1 MIILFFYN
9 QTISSDTRL
18 GLSSRFEFDTM
29 IDQYYNSEYDT
40 LIKTSKGFDMKGIND
55 YLCDVRDYIESEI
68 VEYLEKRGLAKAMK
82 SE

>member
-1 MIILFFYN
+1 M
-9 QTISSDTRL
+9 
-18 GLSSRFEFDTM
+18 SSRFEFDTM